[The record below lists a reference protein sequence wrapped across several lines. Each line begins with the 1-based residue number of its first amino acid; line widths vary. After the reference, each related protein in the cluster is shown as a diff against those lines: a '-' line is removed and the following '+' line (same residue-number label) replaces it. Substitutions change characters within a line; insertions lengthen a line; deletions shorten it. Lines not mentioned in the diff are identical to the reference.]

1 MKISPLNVLKY
12 TLFLLFG
19 LAITYYLFKTQYH
32 SNFIDDLSKTKK
44 SWIFIS
50 SFTVLVSHYFRALRW
65 KLLIEPLK
73 KNHKASTL
81 YVFSAIMIGYLM
93 NLVLPRAGEIARCA
107 WLSRKEKLS
116 TLSLIGTVITERIID
131 LAALGL
137 IVLLGLGLYF
147 KIILQFVEKLQL
159 MELLFSKFYILVVL
173 LLLLLIF
180 IFIFYKIFTSQLA
193 FSIKIRGFILQLK
206 DGLLSLKNI
215 KQPFLFTFY
224 TVVIWVLYITSAYF
238 GFKMLQ
244 ETNQL
249 NFADALLT
257 VIAGSF
263 GMIAPIQGGIGAF
276 HFMVS
281 QCLILLNINAETA
294 LVYATITH
302 ASQTLVVIIFG
313 ILAFIIGILHQLKS
327 KNHVVKS

>member
-1 MKISPLNVLKY
+1 MKISLLSVFKY

-32 SNFIDDLSKTKK
+32 SNFIDDLNKTKK
-44 SWIFIS
+44 SWIVIS
-50 SFTVLVSHYFRALRW
+50 SITVLLAHYLRALRW
-65 KLLIEPLK
+65 KLLIAPLEQGK
-73 KNHKASTL
+73 PSTIN
-81 YVFSAIMIGYLM
+81 VFNALMIGYLM

-131 LAALGL
+131 LVALGI
-137 IVLLGLGLYF
+137 IVLIGLGLYF
-147 KIILQFVEKLQL
+147 KIILQFTERLQL
-159 MELLFSKFYILVVL
+159 IDLLLSKSYILILVFI
-173 LLLLLIF
+173 LLLIS
-180 IFIFYKIFTSQLA
+180 IFIVYKIFTSKTAL
-193 FSIKIRGFILQLK
+193 SIKIKGFIIQLK
-206 DGLLSLKNI
+206 DGLLSLKNM

-224 TVVIWVLYITSAYF
+224 TIVIWCLYIASSYF

-244 ETNQL
+244 ETIEL

-263 GMIAPIQGGIGAF
+263 GMIAPIQGGIGAC

-281 QCLILLNINAETA
+281 QCLVLLNINAEIA
-294 LVYATITH
+294 LVYATIIH
-302 ASQTLVVIIFG
+302 ASQTLLVIIFG
-313 ILAFIIGILHQLKS
+313 ILAFIMGMFNRPKKEKYATKS
-327 KNHVVKS
+327 